1 MYGLQRFWEQRL
13 YPVRNSLVIVLV
25 FISGFV
31 LGSQRT
37 LLMAQGT
44 ISAPAGTET
53 EFEPFW
59 QVFNL
64 IQNSYLDRDSISTE
78 QLVDGAIGGM
88 VDSLGDQFS
97 GYMDAETFP
106 LLNNDLSGEVEGIGA
121 EVIADVDTDEI
132 RIVNVLDGS
141 PAKAAGLQAGDV
153 FVRVNGEDVS
163 KLSQLELVG
172 KVRGPEGSTVT
183 LTMRRDEAL
192 IEFTIIRAKI
202 MVATVEYQKLENEIG
217 YIKLRDFNEQA
228 LDQVKQAIGALGGE
242 SLSGLILDLRGNPGG
257 LLSTAIDIS
266 SLFLEEGTVLVE
278 DFGNEREQ
286 TYTANGEYIGYYV
299 PLTILV
305 DENSAS
311 ASELVAGA
319 LQDQGLATIIG
330 AQTFGKGTVQTWQPL
345 VNGGGVRLTIARW
358 LTPNGNWIHENGIT
372 PDVIVEQAD
381 EADEGGNDL
390 QLRAAIDYLKSQAS
404 ESVPAG

>member
-44 ISAPAGTET
+44 TSAPAGTET

-97 GYMDAETFP
+97 GYMDSETFP

-163 KLSQLELVG
+163 KLTQLELVG

-330 AQTFGKGTVQTWQPL
+330 VQTFGKGTVQTWQPL

-358 LTPNGNWIHENGIT
+358 LTPDGNWIHENGIT

-390 QLRAAIDYLKSQAS
+390 QLKAAIDYLNSLAS
-404 ESVPAG
+404 ESIPAG